1 MGEIEFWHGAL
12 SSSYEKQANKQG
24 CTLGED
30 ADFVQRLGDGLVLG
44 HIHQVITDSE
54 YDKILRRFQNKVL
67 VPRLKPLK
75 KKGDKNGR

>member
-1 MGEIEFWHGAL
+1 MQINFNYGAL
-12 SSSYEKQANKQG
+12 SDPLEEQANKQG